1 MVNNI
6 SRNQRLIRFII
17 KKQIINRI
25 TSCQYPLNKY
35 PKLSQPPLAF
45 RNMAKKENI
54 VIKVIIV
61 KYFFNI
67 YFTFKIF
74 SILYEGYPKY

>member
-45 RNMAKKENI
+45 RNMAKMEKSEYA
-54 VIKVIIV
+54 VTVV
-61 KYFFNI
+61 
-67 YFTFKIF
+67 
-74 SILYEGYPKY
+74 

>member
-54 VIKVIIV
+54 VIKP
-61 KYFFNI
+61 NI
-67 YFTFKIF
+67 ESVSYTHLTLPTN
-74 SILYEGYPKY
+74 SRV